1 MPTFSIRDAGPEE
14 VDLIAHRRVTM
25 AEESGDTKV
34 SAQLAQATQRWLRE
48 NTERGTLRSWV
59 AATDGKVIG
68 SVSCR
73 MRETSPREFDL
84 AGKEAYVQ
92 HLYVDPQYRRYGIG
106 RALMQVLLDWCE
118 ANGHSR
124 IALRT
129 SEMARSLYESLGF
142 VADRVMTY
150 KGKT

>member
-1 MPTFSIRDAGPEE
+1 MPTFSIREAGPDD
-14 VDLIAHRRVTM
+14 VDLIARRRVTM
-25 AEESGDTKV
+25 AEESGDSKMSEALV
-34 SAQLAQATQRWLRE
+34 EATHRWLRE
-48 NTERGTLRSWV
+48 TTKLGIMRSWV
-59 AATDGKVIG
+59 AESNGKVVG

-73 MRETSPREFDL
+73 IRDTSPREFDL

-92 HLYVDPQYRRYGIG
+92 HLYVDPAYRRYGIG
-106 RALMQVLLDWCE
+106 RALMHVLLDWCKTSG
-118 ANGHSR
+118 NSR

-150 KGKT
+150 KGNT

>member
-1 MPTFSIRDAGPEE
+1 MSTFSIREARFDE
-14 VDLIAHRRVTM
+14 VDLVARRRVIM
-25 AEESGDTKV
+25 AEESGDSKM
-34 SAQLAQATQRWLRE
+34 SAALVEATRRWLQE
-48 NTERGTLRSWV
+48 TTERGIMRSWV
-59 AATDGKVIG
+59 AESGGKVVG

-73 MRETSPREFDL
+73 IRDTSPREFDL

-92 HLYVDPQYRRYGIG
+92 HLYVDPQYRGQGIG
-106 RALMQVLLDWCE
+106 RALMLVLLDWCKTS
-118 ANGHSR
+118 GHSR

-150 KGKT
+150 KGNT